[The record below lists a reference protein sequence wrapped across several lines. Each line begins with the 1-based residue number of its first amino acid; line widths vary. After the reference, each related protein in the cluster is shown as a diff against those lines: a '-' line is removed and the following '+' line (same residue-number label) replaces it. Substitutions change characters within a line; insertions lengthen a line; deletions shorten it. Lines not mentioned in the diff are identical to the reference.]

1 MFKPFFKRY
10 FSKYCSC
17 KKYFVLGHRFNPII
31 SLYLGT
37 KKQKQKKE
45 KKKITKGKKSPQ
57 KIYIYIYIYTY
68 IYTQVSLYIHTI
80 FLSKITVSLCCV

>member
-17 KKYFVLGHRFNPII
+17 KKYFVLGHRFNPIS

-37 KKQKQKKE
+37 KKQKKE

-57 KIYIYIYIYTY
+57 KRYIYIYIYIYIYTSLS
-68 IYTQVSLYIHTI
+68 IYTHNI
-80 FLSKITVSLCCV
+80 FK